1 MMVNTA
7 GAYRW
12 QAGVIALGPD
22 GLART
27 LAKLACTTVLSRGGR
42 DPAGA
47 GPAATGPDLSFEA
60 LAAWWAMLGLNQ
72 RPLACEASALPLS

>member
-12 QAGVIALGPD
+12 QTGVIALGPD

-27 LAKLACTTVLSRGGR
+27 LAKLACTTVLSRAGRPGGR
-42 DPAGA
+42 RTAA
-47 GPAATGPDLSFEA
+47 SGPGLSFGA